1 MAGTAASAEHLKPHM
16 FPKGTSGNPMGRPK
30 FALSAID
37 IAKRH
42 SPAAMTKLAEMAGL
56 IPGVA
61 PAAFE
66 STRFAACREI
76 LDRAL
81 GRPAQTLLGDAD
93 KPVLVRFQWQSA
105 TDGTDNSAQPG
116 QDQAQLVV
124 STTWAEVDPDTGEAT
139 PKEARSEAGTG
150 DNSVS
155 DD

>member
-1 MAGTAASAEHLKPHM
+1 
-16 FPKGTSGNPMGRPK
+16 
-30 FALSAID
+30 
-37 IAKRH
+37 
-42 SPAAMTKLAEMAGL
+42 MTKLAEMAGL
-56 IPGVA
+56 VPGIQ
-61 PAAFE
+61 PAMFE
-66 STRFAACREI
+66 STRLAACREI

-105 TDGTDNSAQPG
+105 TDGTDNSAQHA